1 MTAVVSLQR
10 RAVLAGLAAGA
21 LLPPAKAQQER
32 ATRIDTHH
40 HFYAPEWKDADA
52 AYAQKIGAGPP
63 PTAGWTVD
71 KTLED
76 MEKGGVELAILSL
89 SSIPGN
95 WFGGDPATATR
106 LSRACNDFAA
116 GLIRDHP
123 GRFALWASLP
133 MLDVDAS
140 LKEIE
145 HALDDLK
152 ADGIGLATCYG
163 ATWPG
168 DPKFRPVFEELNRR
182 KAVVYFHP
190 LTPNC
195 CTSLLP
201 GVAPGVIEVP
211 HDTTRAVLSLLVS
224 GTFAKMRGITWL
236 FSHAGGTLPS
246 VAGRINSFYAGD
258 RPAQNLKEFAPN
270 GIMAEFGRLNF
281 DTANAA
287 WPASIAGLLKIVP
300 ASHLTFGSDYPYFRA
315 AATAEALGKLGLG
328 PHDLEGIDR
337 ANILR
342 ILPHLRVM

>member
-1 MTAVVSLQR
+1 MLATSR
-10 RAVLAGLAAGA
+10 RTVLAGLAAGA
-21 LLPPAKAQQER
+21 VVRPALADFER
-32 ATRIDTHH
+32 PTRIDTHH
-40 HFYAPEWKDADA
+40 HFYAPEWKEADA

-63 PTAGWTVD
+63 LTAQWTVD
-71 KTLED
+71 KTLDD
-76 MEKGGVELAILSL
+76 MQKGGVEMAILSL

-106 LSRACNDFAA
+106 LSRACNEFAA

-133 MLDVDAS
+133 MLDIDAS
-140 LKEIE
+140 LAEIE
-145 HALDDLK
+145 HALDELK

-163 ATWPG
+163 DKWPG
-168 DPKFRPVFEELNRR
+168 DPKFQPVFEELNRR

-195 CTSLLP
+195 CGSTLP

-211 HDTTRAVLSLLVS
+211 HDTTRAALSLLLS
-224 GTFAKMRGITWL
+224 GTFARMTGIQWL

-258 RPAQNLKEFAPN
+258 RPDKNLKLFAPN
-270 GIMAEFGRLNF
+270 GIMAEFAKLNF

-300 ASHLTFGSDYPYFRA
+300 ASHLTFGSDYPYFRS
-315 AATAEALGKLGLG
+315 AATVEALGKLGLG
-328 PHDLEGIDR
+328 PFDRRGIDR
-337 ANILR
+337 DNIRR
-342 ILPHLRVM
+342 ILPHLKVM